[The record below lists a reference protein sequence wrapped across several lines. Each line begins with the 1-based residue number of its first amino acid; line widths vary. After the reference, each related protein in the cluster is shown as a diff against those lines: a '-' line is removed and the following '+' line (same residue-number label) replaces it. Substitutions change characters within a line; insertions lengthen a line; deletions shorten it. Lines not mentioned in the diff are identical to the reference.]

1 MRIASVIGLLVGV
14 ALAVWLVADT
24 GWTPIAHLLGQATW
38 SGLAAVVAF
47 HVLQMLPSAGAWRAV
62 AGPSPPSPGF
72 GRFMVLRWIREGA
85 NNLLPVA
92 QIGGDVIAAR
102 LLARRGPPT
111 PDAIAATV
119 CDQTLETGTQ
129 IVFVVIGLALVPAG
143 LLGGTTAIT
152 GVVIACLF
160 VAAFVAVQVGG
171 GAGIAERLLL
181 RLGEAIGRHE
191 FRHIEGMEAALRRR
205 YRAPGPLLRGGIL
218 HLVSWLSGALEVCLI
233 MHVLGHDVGL
243 RTGLL
248 LESLGQAAKSVGFAV
263 PGGIGVQ
270 EGGYAA
276 VAAALGLPP
285 GAGIALSLVKRL
297 REVVLGLPAL
307 AVWQRL
313 EALVAVPVSAR
324 S

>member
-1 MRIASVIGLLVGV
+1 MRIASVIGLLAGV
-14 ALAVWLVADT
+14 VLAVWLVADT

-38 SGLAAVVAF
+38 PGLAAVVAF
-47 HVLQMLPSAGAWRAV
+47 HGLQMLPSAAAWGAV
-62 AGPSPPSPGF
+62 AGPRPPAPGF
-72 GRFMVLRWIREGA
+72 GRFMTLRWIREGA

-102 LLARRGPPT
+102 LLARRGLRMPE
-111 PDAIAATV
+111 AIAATI

-129 IVFVVIGLALVPAG
+129 IVFVVVGLAILPAG

-152 GVVIACLF
+152 GVAIACVA

-171 GAGIAERLLL
+171 GVGLVERLLL
-181 RLGEAIGRHE
+181 RLGEAIGRLE

-205 YRAPGPLLRGGIL
+205 YSAPGPLLAGGIL
-218 HLVSWLSGALEVCLI
+218 HLVSWFSGALEVCLI
-233 MHVLGHDVGL
+233 MHVLGQDVGL
-243 RTGLL
+243 RDGLL
-248 LESLGQAAKSVGFAV
+248 LESLGQAAKSVGFVV

-285 GAGIALSLVKRL
+285 GAGIAISLVKRL

-313 EALVAVPVSAR
+313 EARAVVPVSAR
-324 S
+324 P